1 MKKTILYFMLHFGMN
16 LQAQTLER
24 MTWFNEPEQWQIYGK
39 TLLTSSLKKHV
50 FYN

>member
-1 MKKTILYFMLHFGMN
+1 MRKKN
-16 LQAQTLER
+16 AQNATGHP
-24 MTWFNEPEQWQIYGK
+24 TGSV